1 MEAIETEAD
10 SEARMNFI
18 SDWGPNQTHKII
30 LLALALIFIGF
41 RIGLG
46 ILHLIALLYG

>member
-1 MEAIETEAD
+1 MEAVEEAG
-10 SEARMNFI
+10 EARMNFI
-18 SDWGPNQTHKII
+18 SDWGPTHKII